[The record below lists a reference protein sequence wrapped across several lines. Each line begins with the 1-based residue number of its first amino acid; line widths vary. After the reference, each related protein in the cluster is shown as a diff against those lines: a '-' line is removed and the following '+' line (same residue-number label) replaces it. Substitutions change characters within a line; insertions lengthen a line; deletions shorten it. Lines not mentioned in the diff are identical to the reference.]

1 MDSRKRI
8 RKKHTGKNIFV
19 FGIYNRKKDATDSN
33 YVSVLKDLS
42 IHEFMESLQ
51 YYVKLNDVVFKAS
64 ADLFYSVVRS
74 FFILYHWSIGGITLY
89 LKKRKMRQL

>member
-1 MDSRKRI
+1 
-8 RKKHTGKNIFV
+8 
-19 FGIYNRKKDATDSN
+19 
-33 YVSVLKDLS
+33 
-42 IHEFMESLQ
+42 MESLQ

-74 FFILYHWSIGGITLY
+74 FFILYHWSIGGIILY

>member
-1 MDSRKRI
+1 M
-8 RKKHTGKNIFV
+8 
-19 FGIYNRKKDATDSN
+19 
-33 YVSVLKDLS
+33 LKDLS